1 MRKLIEVKKMSEV
14 FLEIKGVKKYF
25 PVTGG
30 ILARK
35 VADIKAVD
43 DVNFSIKEGENL
55 GLVGESGCGKTTLGR
70 CILNLIPLSSGG
82 IFYKGKNI
90 SKLSNPENKEFRRD
104 TAMIFQDPFLSLHPR
119 MTIGEIIGEPFE
131 IHGVSKGKEK
141 EKRVM
146 QWLQRVGLDPYHI
159 YRYPHQFSGGQKQRI
174 GIARAMALNP
184 RFIVC
189 DEPVASLDVSVR
201 ASIINLMKKLQD
213 ELNITYLFV
222 SHDIAVVRQT
232 CNRIIVMYL
241 GKIVETSM
249 IPEIFDNPLHPYTKA
264 LLSSVPIPDPT
275 LQRER
280 IILEGDVPTPL
291 NPPTGC
297 RFHPRCPNRMP
308 ICSKE
313 DPVKKEIDKDHTV
326 SCHLFS

>member
-1 MRKLIEVKKMSEV
+1 MSEI
-14 FLEIKGVKKYF
+14 FFEIKEVKKYF

-30 ILARK
+30 ILSRK
-35 VADIKAVD
+35 IADIKAVD

-70 CILNLIPLSSGG
+70 CILNLIPLTSGE
-82 IFYKGKNI
+82 IYYKGNNI
-90 SKLSNPENKEFRRD
+90 SNLSSQENREFRRE
-104 TAMIFQDPFLSLHPR
+104 TSMIFQDPFLSLHPR

-131 IHGVSKGKEK
+131 IHGISKGKEK
-141 EKRVM
+141 EKLVM
-146 QWLQRVGLDPYHI
+146 QWLQRVGLNPYHI

-184 RFIVC
+184 RFIVA

-213 ELNITYLFV
+213 ELKITYLFV

-232 CNRIIVMYL
+232 CNRVIVMYL
-241 GKIVETSM
+241 GKIVETSK
-249 IPEIFDNPLHPYTKA
+249 IPELFDNPLHPYTNA

-275 LQRER
+275 LNRER

-291 NPPTGC
+291 NPPKGC
-297 RFHPRCPNRMP
+297 RFHPRCPKRMP

-313 DPVKKEIDKDHTV
+313 DPEKIVINKDHTV
-326 SCHLFS
+326 SCHLFD

>member
-1 MRKLIEVKKMSEV
+1 MSDIIFKL
-14 FLEIKGVKKYF
+14 KGVTKYF

-30 ILARK
+30 ILGRK
-35 VADIKAVD
+35 IADIKAVD
-43 DVNFSIKEGENL
+43 DVTFSIQEGENL

-70 CILNLIPLSSGG
+70 CILDLIPLTGG
-82 IFYKGKNI
+82 KIFYYGKNI
-90 SKLSNPENKEFRRD
+90 PELSSEDYKQFRRD

-119 MTIGEIIGEPFE
+119 MTIGETIGEPYE

-141 EKRVM
+141 EKLVM
-146 QWLQRVGLDPYHI
+146 QWLQRVGLNPYHV

-184 RFIVC
+184 KFIVA

-201 ASIINLMKKLQD
+201 ASIINLMKKLQN
-213 ELNITYLFV
+213 EFKITYLFV

-232 CNRIIVMYL
+232 CNRVIVMYL
-241 GKIVETSM
+241 GKIAETSKV
-249 IPEIFDNPLHPYTKA
+249 PELFNNPLHPYTEA

-275 LQRER
+275 IKRER

-297 RFHPRCPNRMP
+297 RFHPRCPKRMP
-308 ICSKE
+308 ICSKTE
-313 DPVKKEIDKDHTV
+313 PEKIEISKDHSV
-326 SCHLFS
+326 SCHLFI